1 MMRHYLLFILL
12 LFFNVTVFCQSFG
25 DTPRTIIVI
34 GNDNSGGIDRTMMPF
49 VNATLY
55 PELSTIMVELHY
67 IENAN
72 IYILDRCNN
81 IVNETIAFDGNETLS
96 LPAPNERGNY
106 TLVIVNQN
114 YYGEG
119 LFSIE

>member
-1 MMRHYLLFILL
+1 
-12 LFFNVTVFCQSFG
+12 
-25 DTPRTIIVI
+25 
-34 GNDNSGGIDRTMMPF
+34 
-49 VNATLY
+49 
-55 PELSTIMVELHY
+55 MVELHY

-72 IYILDRCNN
+72 IYILDRRNN

>member
-1 MMRHYLLFILL
+1 MEIK
-12 LFFNVTVFCQSFG
+12 
-25 DTPRTIIVI
+25 P
-34 GNDNSGGIDRTMMPF
+34 
-49 VNATLY
+49 
-55 PELSTIMVELHY
+55 IMVELHY

-72 IYILDRCNN
+72 IYILDRRNN